1 MTGAARIIR
10 PMAIRSTIYK
20 AELSV
25 ADIDRSYYA
34 DHALTLARHPSETE
48 ERLMVRILAFVLN
61 AHERL
66 TLAGD
71 ISTDDEP
78 ALWHKDDTGVIL
90 TWIEVGLPD
99 ERVLRKACGRA
110 NQVVLLVY
118 GGRKAEAWWAD
129 NKNTLARHR
138 NLTVSFLP
146 EDQATA
152 LAALAERSMRLSFT
166 VQDGEVMVGAAKGTV
181 TVVPVPWQTPAA

>member
-1 MTGAARIIR
+1 
-10 PMAIRSTIYK
+10 MAIRSTIYK

-34 DHALTLARHPSETE
+34 DHNLTLARHPSETE
-48 ERLMVRILAFVLN
+48 ERLMVRILAFALN

-78 ALWHKDDTGVIL
+78 ALWRLDDTGVIKQ
-90 TWIEVGLPD
+90 WIEVGLPD

-110 NQVVLLVY
+110 DDVVLLAY
-118 GGRKAEAWWAD
+118 GARKAEAWWAD
-129 NKNTLARHR
+129 NKNTLVRHR
-138 NLTVSFLP
+138 NLSVSFLP
-146 EDQATA
+146 EEQCIA

-166 VQDGEVMVGAAKGTV
+166 IQDGEILVGGAKGTV
-181 TVVPVPWQTPAA
+181 TIVPVRWQVPQPGY